1 MLSDHADWP
10 GLQRAIAATGA
21 SRVIVTHG
29 YEAVMVRW
37 LAQQGLQA
45 GSFRTEFGDDR
56 AEEGEAAPSEPEA
69 PAADG
74 GTDAALRP
82 PVPAA

>member
-1 MLSDHADWP
+1 VLSDHADWP

-37 LAQQGLQA
+37 LREQGLDA
-45 GSFRTEFGDDR
+45 GSFATAYGQEDDDVDPGG
-56 AEEGEAAPSEPEA
+56 AEAA
-69 PAADG
+69 AADPSPEHTTG
-74 GTDAALRP
+74 QLPSGP
-82 PVPAA
+82 PTS